1 MTAHSRTRE
10 DHRVW
15 NPYNSGATV
24 GDQGSEHG
32 VILLDDEHT
41 DGARITLERDCRP
54 TIPFAITCGIYGLLV
69 HTRFFGEEIEART
82 QFDQMKNDLAVLVE
96 QLPDCGAGVPEDTIE
111 ALDEFVHRYP

>member
-1 MTAHSRTRE
+1 MESLQLR
-10 DHRVW
+10 
-15 NPYNSGATV
+15 ATV